1 MTGTDPI
8 IDEARRILATDVFN
22 VDLWAVHRMAAA
34 VIRLAANPE
43 GKPEVREV
51 CIHNVPLDEMCFQ
64 CGPEGKP
71 DAGVTEG
78 QIENA
83 LKARAD
89 VLHGHISEARRYSFD
104 EWDRRAMRAAL
115 ASAVP
120 AAPETIPGQW
130 PAEITP
136 SLQEMLG
143 LMLWNTTPM
152 AHAFRLAGRDVPPK
166 TELEQAFIFHWLVG
180 LYLKHGDDWR
190 RFAGDELKDLPSAAP
205 AVSQPPADTRE
216 TGNG

>member
-8 IDEARRILATDVFN
+8 IDEARRILATDVVN

-43 GKPEVREV
+43 S
-51 CIHNVPLDEMCFQ
+51 
-64 CGPEGKP
+64 KP
-71 DAGVTEG
+71 DAGVTKERVAMAAKAYADEVCID
-78 QIENA
+78 IERSA
-83 LKARAD
+83 E
-89 VLHGHISEARRYSFD
+89 EAHL
-104 EWDRRAMRAAL
+104 AGLIKAL